1 MLKNK
6 IYVIGSINI
15 DEKISID
22 AIPKAGETK
31 HGKDYHISFG
41 GKGANQAIVAASL
54 GANTTFL
61 GRVGKEIQGEEAI
74 SEIKKYGVN
83 VDSIILD
90 DEPTGRAI
98 IIYENNDNRI
108 MLVGGANE
116 KVSVIDVDNFLD
128 GTQGDILL
136 IQFELPLDTL
146 WHAIEVAKKKNMT
159 VVVNPAPAKE
169 IPDKIL
175 NKIDYLVLNQS
186 ESELL
191 TKIYPESQM
200 ECNSVVSK
208 LRKYGVKNIIITLGK
223 EGAYYAVDNLE
234 GLVPTIDVEVVDTT
248 GAGDTFIGMLVF
260 GLWKGYEIKDVI
272 KYSVVAGA
280 LACTKENAHDYV
292 PTLREIEEEL

>member
-74 SEIKKYGVN
+74 SELKKYGVN

-108 MLVGGANE
+108 MLVGGA
-116 KVSVIDVDNFLD
+116 IDVDNFLD

>member
-74 SEIKKYGVN
+74 SELKKYRVN
-83 VDSIILD
+83 VDSVILD

-191 TKIYPESQM
+191 TKIYPESQK
-200 ECNSVVSK
+200 ECKSVVSK

-260 GLWKGYEIKDVI
+260 GLWKDVI

>member
-74 SEIKKYGVN
+74 SELKKYGVN

-223 EGAYYAVDNLE
+223 EGAYYAVDNL
-234 GLVPTIDVEVVDTT
+234 D
-248 GAGDTFIGMLVF
+248 A
-260 GLWKGYEIKDVI
+260 
-272 KYSVVAGA
+272 
-280 LACTKENAHDYV
+280 
-292 PTLREIEEEL
+292 

>member
-1 MLKNK
+1 
-6 IYVIGSINI
+6 
-15 DEKISID
+15 
-22 AIPKAGETK
+22 
-31 HGKDYHISFG
+31 
-41 GKGANQAIVAASL
+41 
-54 GANTTFL
+54 
-61 GRVGKEIQGEEAI
+61 
-74 SEIKKYGVN
+74 
-83 VDSIILD
+83 
-90 DEPTGRAI
+90 
-98 IIYENNDNRI
+98 

-116 KVSVIDVDNFLD
+116 KVSVLDVDNFLD

-175 NKIDYLVLNQS
+175 KKIDYLVLNQS

-191 TKIYPESQM
+191 TRIYPESQM
-200 ECNSVVSK
+200 ECSSVVSK

-234 GLVPTIDVEVVDTT
+234 GLIPTIDVEVVDTT

-272 KYSVVAGA
+272 QYSVVAGA